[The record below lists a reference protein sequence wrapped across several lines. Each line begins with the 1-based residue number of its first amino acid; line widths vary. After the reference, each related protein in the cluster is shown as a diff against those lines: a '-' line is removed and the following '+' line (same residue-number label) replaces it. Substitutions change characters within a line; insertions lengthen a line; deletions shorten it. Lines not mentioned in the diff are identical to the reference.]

1 VNIRANLVLTK
12 RIRKGAMVMT
22 PGATPTHFF
31 NLPISTDEVAALRIT
46 YEESGKTVLQK
57 EMEDCEL
64 KDKQIIVKL
73 SQEDTLKFGSNV
85 IVRMQV
91 KVRTTGGDVL
101 VSEVIKKSTNIVLDK
116 EKI

>member
-1 VNIRANLVLTK
+1 
-12 RIRKGAMVMT
+12 MT
-22 PGATPTHFF
+22 PGATPIHTF
-31 NLPISTDEVAALRIT
+31 NLPINTEDVAALRIT
-46 YEESGKTVLQK
+46 YEQSGKIVFQK
-57 EMEDCEL
+57 EKEDCEL

-73 SQEDTLKFGSNV
+73 SQEDTLKFDSNV
-85 IVRMQV
+85 IARMQV